1 VAGTTVATIP
11 MAVEA
16 LLGPYRV
23 LGRLPVIRA
32 GRLRHRVR
40 IERVVE
46 TVNAVGGV
54 TREWRSIAVGWGGVG
69 GLSAREFMTH
79 DQVNSTVSHRIM
91 LRGSGLTISPKEP
104 DRLRPPGVR
113 NRVGDEP

>member
-1 VAGTTVATIP
+1 
-11 MAVEA
+11 M
-16 LLGPYRV
+16 
-23 LGRLPVIRA
+23 IRA

-54 TREWRSIAVGWGGVG
+54 TREWRSIAVRWDGVEP
-69 GLSAREFMTH
+69 LSAREFMTH

-91 LRGSGLTISPKEP
+91 LRGSGLTISPK
-104 DRLRPPGVR
+104 DRIVFGRRVFGIVSVM
-113 NRVGDEP
+113 NRDERDKVLEIMATEDIDP